1 MQSVARGRR
10 ERLELGAE
18 SAQLHHE
25 TGRAIARAGV
35 DLLWGVRGLAEK
47 VVEGARQAGMSTDA
61 ARFFNNSEEAAAALT
76 EELREGDLV
85 LVKGSRGVKTDKI
98 VKMLQD
104 RFPLVGADEREGK

>member
-1 MQSVARGRR
+1 MI
-10 ERLELGAE
+10 
-18 SAQLHHE
+18 AQ
-25 TGRAIARAGV
+25 AGV
-35 DLLWGVRGLAEK
+35 DLLWGVRGLAEE
-47 VVEGARQAGMSTDA
+47 VVEGAREAGMSTEA
-61 ARFFNNSEEAAAALT
+61 VRFFNDSEEAAAALT